1 MPESLSNTSAVIPAK
16 ARARITTHK
25 DTEKDNMNTAKKQ
38 QAGLSLIEIMVALVI
53 GSLLLLGAASLLI
66 NNKRIYQTQDQL
78 GRMQEN
84 ARFAV
89 QRMFH
94 DISMAGYF
102 GCTGAAGAITNNLNN
117 NLATGGADYDVSRP
131 VEGFDNAT
139 GNWQPSG
146 RTFSPS
152 PARTRASGTDGITVR
167 GMSGMSYYLDS
178 ASPITSQ
185 TDDVKVKIPAGI
197 ELDKAIEEDDYVM
210 LADCKGADIFQATA
224 VTPDTGNRTLTLEH
238 KTSGDNKTASL
249 HKLYQDYENRD
260 RGTNKKPVARVA
272 RLNVNRYYI
281 APGSKGGTSLY
292 RNNEELVEGVQD
304 MQLLYGIDSATDD
317 NATPDQY
324 VNAAGVGTDWSK
336 IVSVKITLTFE
347 PVDRNYADTADDPEW
362 EYTTTIRIRNNTGT
376 SI

>member
-1 MPESLSNTSAVIPAK
+1 
-16 ARARITTHK
+16 
-25 DTEKDNMNTAKKQ
+25 MNTAKRQ
-38 QAGLSLIEIMVALVI
+38 QAGLSLIELMVAIVI
-53 GSLLLLGAASLLI
+53 GSLLLLGATSLLI

-117 NLATGGADYDVSRP
+117 NLATGGADYDVSHP

-146 RTFSPS
+146 RTFSTT

-185 TDDVKVKIPAGI
+185 TDDVKVVIPAGM

-210 LADCKGADIFQATA
+210 IADCKGADIFQATA
-224 VTPDTGNRTLTLEH
+224 VTPDTGAKTLTLEH
-238 KTSGDNKTASL
+238 DGGDNRTANL

-260 RGTNKKPVARVA
+260 TGANKKSVAKAA
-272 RLNVNRYYI
+272 RLNVSRYYI
-281 APGSKGGTSLY
+281 APGSRGGTSLY
-292 RNNEELVEGVQD
+292 RNNEELVEGVKD
-304 MQLLYGIDSATDD
+304 MQLLYGINSATDD

-324 VNAAGVGTDWSK
+324 VNAAGVGTNWSK

-347 PVDRNYADTADDPEW
+347 PVDRNFADTADDPEW
-362 EYTTTIRIRNNTGT
+362 TYTTTIRIRNNTGT

>member
-1 MPESLSNTSAVIPAK
+1 MMAGYRSAFTGLPGIMTQK
-16 ARARITTHK
+16 
-25 DTEKDNMNTAKKQ
+25 KDNMNTAKR
-38 QAGLSLIEIMVALVI
+38 QAGLSLIEIMVGLVI

-102 GCTGAAGAITNNLNN
+102 GCTGAAGAITNNLQDP
-117 NLATGGADYDVSRP
+117 LATGGADYDVSHP

-139 GNWQPSG
+139 GNWLPSG
-146 RTFSPS
+146 KTFART
-152 PARTRASGTDGITVR
+152 PARTRITGTDGITVR

-178 ASPITSQ
+178 ASPISSQ
-185 TDDVKVKIPAGI
+185 TDDVKVKIPARM
-197 ELDKAIEEDDYVM
+197 ELDQAIEEDDYVM
-210 LADCKGADIFQATA
+210 LADCKGADIFQVTD
-224 VTPDTGNRTLTLEH
+224 VTPDTGNQTLTLEH
-238 KTSGDNKTASL
+238 ASSGDNKTASL

-260 RGTNKKPVARVA
+260 TGANKKSVAKVA
-272 RLNVNRYYI
+272 RLNVSRYYI
-281 APGSKGGTSLY
+281 AAGSKSGTSLY
-292 RNNEELVEGVQD
+292 RNNEELVEGVKD
-304 MQLLYGIDSATDD
+304 MQLLYGINSATDD

-324 VNAAGVGTDWSK
+324 VNAAGVGTNWSK

>member
-1 MPESLSNTSAVIPAK
+1 
-16 ARARITTHK
+16 
-25 DTEKDNMNTAKKQ
+25 MNTAKRQ
-38 QAGLSLIEIMVALVI
+38 QAGLSLIELMVAIVI
-53 GSLLLLGAASLLI
+53 GSLLLLGATSLLI

-117 NLATGGADYDVSRP
+117 NLATGGADYDVSHP

-139 GNWQPSG
+139 GNWLPSG
-146 RTFSPS
+146 RAFSPS
-152 PARTRASGTDGITVR
+152 PARTRAAGTDGITVR

-178 ASPITSQ
+178 ASPVTSQ
-185 TDDVKVKIPAGI
+185 TDDVKVEIPARMA
-197 ELDKAIEEDDYVM
+197 LDDAIEEDDYVM
-210 LADCKGADIFQATA
+210 IADCEGADIFQATA
-224 VTPDTGNRTLTLEH
+224 VTPDTGAKTLTLAH
-238 KTSGDNKTASL
+238 ASSSGDDNKTASL
-249 HKLYQDYENRD
+249 QKLYQDYENRD
-260 RGTNKKPVARVA
+260 TGANKKSVAKVA

-281 APGSKGGTSLY
+281 ASNAPNSRCDDPGNCSLY
-292 RNNEELVEGVQD
+292 RNNEELVEGVKD

-324 VNAAGVGTDWSK
+324 VNAAGVGTNWSK

-347 PVDRNYADTADDPEW
+347 PVDENYADTADAPEW
-362 EYTTTIRIRNNTGT
+362 EYTTTVRIRNNTGT

>member
-1 MPESLSNTSAVIPAK
+1 MKEAK
-16 ARARITTHK
+16 R
-25 DTEKDNMNTAKKQ
+25 Q
-38 QAGLSLIEIMVALVI
+38 QAGLSLIELMVGLVI
-53 GSLLLLGAASLLI
+53 GSLLLLGATSLLI

-102 GCTGAAGAITNNLNN
+102 GCTGAAGAITNNLQDP
-117 NLATGGADYDVSRP
+117 LATGGADHDVSHP

-139 GNWQPSG
+139 GNWLPSG
-146 RTFSPS
+146 RAFAPT
-152 PARTRASGTDGITVR
+152 PAQTRALGTDGITVR
-167 GMSGMSYYLDS
+167 GMSGMSYQLDP

-185 TDDVKVKIPAGI
+185 TDDVKVEIPDRM
-197 ELDKAIEEDDYVM
+197 ELDKAIETNDVVM
-210 LADCKGADIFQATA
+210 LADCKGADIFQVTD
-224 VTPDTGNRTLTLEH
+224 VTPDTGNKTLTLEH
-238 KTSGDNKTASL
+238 DGGDNRTASL

-260 RGTNKKPVARVA
+260 TGANKKSVARVA

-281 APGSKGGTSLY
+281 APGSKSGTSLY
-292 RNNEELVEGVQD
+292 RNNEELVEGVRD

-324 VNAAGVGTDWSK
+324 VNAAGVGTNWSK

>member
-1 MPESLSNTSAVIPAK
+1 M
-16 ARARITTHK
+16 
-25 DTEKDNMNTAKKQ
+25 TEKDNMNTAKRQ
-38 QAGLSLIEIMVALVI
+38 QAGLSLIEILVALVI
-53 GSLLLLGAASLLI
+53 GSLLLLGATSLLI

-102 GCTGAAGAITNNLNN
+102 GCTGVAGVITNNLKN
-117 NLATGGADYDVSRP
+117 NLATGGADYDVSHP

-139 GNWQPSG
+139 GNWLPSG
-146 RTFSPS
+146 KTFSRT
-152 PARTRASGTDGITVR
+152 PARIRAPGTDGITVR

-185 TDDVKVKIPAGI
+185 TDDVKAVIPARM
-197 ELDKAIEEDDYVM
+197 ELGQAIEKDDYVM

-224 VTPDTGNRTLTLEH
+224 VTLDKGNKTLTLEH
-238 KTSGDNKTASL
+238 AAGRSGDNKTDSL

-260 RGTNKKPVARVA
+260 TGTTKKSVAKVA

-281 APGSKGGTSLY
+281 APGSKSGTSLY

-304 MQLLYGIDSATDD
+304 MQLLYGIDSATDN
-317 NATPDQY
+317 NATPDLY
-324 VNAAGVGTDWSK
+324 VNAAGVGTNWSK

-347 PVDRNYADTADDPEW
+347 PVDKNYADTADDPEW
-362 EYTTTIRIRNNTGT
+362 TYTTTIRIRNNTGT

>member
-1 MPESLSNTSAVIPAK
+1 MDIAK
-16 ARARITTHK
+16 R
-25 DTEKDNMNTAKKQ
+25 Q
-38 QAGLSLIEIMVALVI
+38 QAGLSLIELMVAIVI
-53 GSLLLLGAASLLI
+53 GSLLLLGATSLLI
-66 NNKRIYQTQDQL
+66 SNKRIYQTQDQL

-102 GCTGAAGAITNNLNN
+102 GCTGAAGAITNNLQDP
-117 NLATGGADYDVSRP
+117 LATGGADYDVSHP
-131 VEGFDNAT
+131 VEGFENAT
-139 GNWQPSG
+139 GNWLPSG

-152 PARTRASGTDGITVR
+152 PARTRAPGTDGITVR

-178 ASPITSQ
+178 ASPISSQ
-185 TDDVKVKIPAGI
+185 TDDVKVVIPARM

-210 LADCKGADIFQATA
+210 LADCKGADIFQATD
-224 VTPDTGNRTLTLEH
+224 VRPDTGNRTLTLEH
-238 KTSGDNKTASL
+238 DSSGDNKTASL

-260 RGTNKKPVARVA
+260 TGANKKSVAKVA
-272 RLNVNRYYI
+272 RLNVSRYYI
-281 APGSKGGTSLY
+281 APGSKGADARGRISNSLY
-292 RNNEELVEGVQD
+292 RNNEELVEGVND

-362 EYTTTIRIRNNTGT
+362 TYTTTIRIRNNTGT

>member
-1 MPESLSNTSAVIPAK
+1 
-16 ARARITTHK
+16 
-25 DTEKDNMNTAKKQ
+25 MNTAKRQ
-38 QAGLSLIEIMVALVI
+38 QAGLSLIELMVAIVI
-53 GSLLLLGAASLLI
+53 GSLLLLGATSLLI

-102 GCTGAAGAITNNLNN
+102 GCTGVAGAITNNLNN
-117 NLATGGADYDVSRP
+117 NLATGGADYDVSHP

-152 PARTRASGTDGITVR
+152 PARTRAPGTDGITVR

-185 TDDVKVKIPAGI
+185 TDDVKVVIPARMA
-197 ELDKAIEEDDYVM
+197 LDKAIEEGDYVM
-210 LADCKGADIFQATA
+210 IADCKGADIFQATA
-224 VTPDTGNRTLTLEH
+224 VTPATGNKTLTLEH
-238 KTSGDNKTASL
+238 DGGDNKTASL
-249 HKLYQDYENRD
+249 QKLYQDYENRD
-260 RGTNKKPVARVA
+260 TGANKKSVAKVA

-281 APGSKGGTSLY
+281 APGSRGADPRGRIRNSLY
-292 RNNEELVEGVQD
+292 RNNEELVEGIQD
-304 MQLLYGIDSATDD
+304 MQLLYGINSATDD

-324 VNAAGVGTDWSK
+324 VNAAGVGTNWSK

-347 PVDRNYADTADDPEW
+347 PVDRNFADTADDPEW
-362 EYTTTIRIRNNTGT
+362 TYTTTIRIRNNTGT

>member
-1 MPESLSNTSAVIPAK
+1 
-16 ARARITTHK
+16 
-25 DTEKDNMNTAKKQ
+25 MNTAKRQ

-53 GSLLLLGAASLLI
+53 GSLLLLGATSLLI

-102 GCTGAAGAITNNLNN
+102 GCTGVAGAITNNLQDP
-117 NLATGGADYDVSRP
+117 LATGGADYDVSHP

-139 GNWQPSG
+139 GNWLPSG
-146 RTFSPS
+146 KIFSRT
-152 PARTRASGTDGITVR
+152 PARTRAPGTDGITVR

-185 TDDVKVKIPAGI
+185 TDDVKAVIPARM
-197 ELDKAIEEDDYVM
+197 ELDQAIEKDDYVM
-210 LADCKGADIFQATA
+210 LADCKGADIFQVTA
-224 VTPDTGNRTLTLEH
+224 VTPDTGNKTLTLKH
-238 KTSGDNKTASL
+238 ARSGDNKTDSL

-260 RGTNKKPVARVA
+260 TGTTKKSVAKVA

-281 APGSKGGTSLY
+281 ARGSKSGTSLY

-304 MQLLYGIDSATDD
+304 MQLLYGIDSATDN
-317 NATPDQY
+317 NATPDLY
-324 VNAAGVGTDWSK
+324 VNAAGVGTNWSK

-347 PVDRNYADTADDPEW
+347 PVDRNFADTADDPEW
-362 EYTTTIRIRNNTGT
+362 TYTTTIRIRNNTGT

>member
-1 MPESLSNTSAVIPAK
+1 
-16 ARARITTHK
+16 
-25 DTEKDNMNTAKKQ
+25 MNTAKRQ
-38 QAGLSLIEIMVALVI
+38 QAGLSLIDIMVALVI

-102 GCTGAAGAITNNLNN
+102 GCTGAAGAITNNLKN
-117 NLATGGADYDVSRP
+117 NLATGGADYDVSHP
-131 VEGFDNAT
+131 VEGFDNA
-139 GNWQPSG
+139 GSNWQPSG
-146 RTFSPS
+146 RTFART
-152 PARTRASGTDGITVR
+152 PARTPATGTDGITVR

-185 TDDVKVKIPAGI
+185 TDDVKVVIPARM
-197 ELDKAIEEDDYVM
+197 ELDKAIEKDDYVM
-210 LADCKGADIFQATA
+210 IADCKGADIFQATD
-224 VTPDTGNRTLTLEH
+224 VTEDTGNKTLTLEH
-238 KTSGDNKTASL
+238 AAAGGDNKTASL
-249 HKLYQDYENRD
+249 HKLYQDYENRN
-260 RGTNKKPVARVA
+260 TSANKKSVAKVA

-281 APGSKGGTSLY
+281 APGSKSGTSLY

-304 MQLLYGIDSATDD
+304 MQLLYGIDSATDN

-324 VNAAGVGTDWSK
+324 VNAAGVGTNWSK
-336 IVSVKITLTFE
+336 IVSVKITLTFV

>member
-1 MPESLSNTSAVIPAK
+1 MNKAK
-16 ARARITTHK
+16 R
-25 DTEKDNMNTAKKQ
+25 Q
-38 QAGLSLIEIMVALVI
+38 QAGLSLIEIMVAIVI
-53 GSLLLLGAASLLI
+53 GSLLLLGATSLLI

-102 GCTGAAGAITNNLNN
+102 GCTGAAGVITNNLENH
-117 NLATGGADYDVSRP
+117 LATGGADYDVSHP
-131 VEGFDNAT
+131 VEGFDDAT
-139 GNWQPSG
+139 GNWLPSG
-146 RTFSPS
+146 RTFAPS
-152 PARTRASGTDGITVR
+152 PARTRALGTDGITVR

-185 TDDVKVKIPAGI
+185 TDDVKVKIPASM

-210 LADCKGADIFQATA
+210 LADCKGADIFQVTD
-224 VTPDTGNRTLTLEH
+224 VTPDTDAKTLTLEH
-238 KTSGDNKTASL
+238 ASSGDNKTASL

-260 RGTNKKPVARVA
+260 TGANKKSVAKVA

-281 APGSKGGTSLY
+281 AAGSRGGTSLY

-304 MQLLYGIDSATDD
+304 MQLLYGIDSATDN

-324 VNAAGVGTDWSK
+324 VNAAGVGTNWSK

-347 PVDRNYADTADDPEW
+347 PVDRNFADTADDPEW
-362 EYTTTIRIRNNTGT
+362 TYTTTIRIRNNTGT

>member
-1 MPESLSNTSAVIPAK
+1 
-16 ARARITTHK
+16 
-25 DTEKDNMNTAKKQ
+25 MNTAKRQ
-38 QAGLSLIEIMVALVI
+38 QAGLSLIEILVALVI
-53 GSLLLLGAASLLI
+53 GSLLLLGATSLLI

-102 GCTGAAGAITNNLNN
+102 GCTGVAGVITNNLKN
-117 NLATGGADYDVSRP
+117 NLATGGADYDVSHP

-139 GNWQPSG
+139 GNNATDKWLPSG
-146 RTFSPS
+146 RTFSTS
-152 PARTRASGTDGITVR
+152 PARTCAPGTDGITVR

-185 TDDVKVKIPAGI
+185 TDDVKAVIPARM
-197 ELDKAIEEDDYVM
+197 ELDQAIEKDDYVM

-224 VTPDTGNRTLTLEH
+224 VTLDAGNKTLTLEH
-238 KTSGDNKTASL
+238 DGGDNKTASL

-260 RGTNKKPVARVA
+260 TGTTKKSVARVA

-304 MQLLYGIDSATDD
+304 MQLLYGIDSATDN
-317 NATPDQY
+317 NATPDLY
-324 VNAAGVGTDWSK
+324 VNAAGVGTNWSK

-347 PVDRNYADTADDPEW
+347 PVDKNYADTADDPEW
-362 EYTTTIRIRNNTGT
+362 TYTTTIRIRNNTGT

>member
-1 MPESLSNTSAVIPAK
+1 MQAGRNDGTQM
-16 ARARITTHK
+16 
-25 DTEKDNMNTAKKQ
+25 TEKDNMNKAKRQ
-38 QAGLSLIEIMVALVI
+38 QAGLSLIEIMVAIVI
-53 GSLLLLGAASLLI
+53 GSLLLLGATSLLI

-102 GCTGAAGAITNNLNN
+102 GCTGVAGVITNNLNN
-117 NLATGGADYDVSRP
+117 NLATGGADYDVSHP

-139 GNWQPSG
+139 GNWLPSG
-146 RTFSPS
+146 RTFAPA
-152 PARTRASGTDGITVR
+152 PARTRALGTDGITVR

-178 ASPITSQ
+178 ASPITSP
-185 TDDVKVKIPAGI
+185 TDDVKVVIPAGM

-210 LADCKGADIFQATA
+210 LADCKGADIFQVTD
-224 VTPDTGNRTLTLEH
+224 VTPYTSATGAKILTLEH
-238 KTSGDNKTASL
+238 DATDDNKTDSL

-260 RGTNKKPVARVA
+260 TGANKKSVAKVA
-272 RLNVNRYYI
+272 RLNVSRYYI
-281 APGSKGGTSLY
+281 AAGSKGADARGRISNSLY

-304 MQLLYGIDSATDD
+304 MQLLYGIDSAIDD

-324 VNAAGVGTDWSK
+324 VNAAGVGTNWSK

-347 PVDRNYADTADDPEW
+347 PVDKNYADTPDDPEW
-362 EYTTTIRIRNNTGT
+362 TYTTTIRIRNNTGT

>member
-1 MPESLSNTSAVIPAK
+1 
-16 ARARITTHK
+16 
-25 DTEKDNMNTAKKQ
+25 MNTAKRQ
-38 QAGLSLIEIMVALVI
+38 QAGLSLIELMVALVI
-53 GSLLLLGAASLLI
+53 GSLLLLGATSLLI

-102 GCTGAAGAITNNLNN
+102 GCTGAAGVITNNLK
-117 NLATGGADYDVSRP
+117 NLATGGANYDVSHP

-139 GNWQPSG
+139 RNWLPSG
-146 RTFSPS
+146 RTFSRI
-152 PARTRASGTDGITVR
+152 PARTPTPGTDGITVR

-185 TDDVKVKIPAGI
+185 TDDVKVVIPAAM
-197 ELDKAIEEDDYVM
+197 ELDQAIETNDVVM
-210 LADCKGADIFQATA
+210 LADCKGADIFQVTA
-224 VTPDTGNRTLTLEH
+224 VTPNTGNKTLTLAH
-238 KTSGDNKTASL
+238 AMSGDNKTASL
-249 HKLYQDYENRD
+249 HKLYQDYENRYT
-260 RGTNKKPVARVA
+260 GANKKSVAKVA
-272 RLNVNRYYI
+272 KLNVSRYYI
-281 APGSKGGTSLY
+281 APGSKGGASLY

-304 MQLLYGIDSATDD
+304 MQLLYGINSATDD
-317 NATPDQY
+317 NATPDAY

-347 PVDRNYADTADDPEW
+347 PVDKNYADTADDPEW
-362 EYTTTIRIRNNTGT
+362 TYTTTIRIRNNTGT

>member
-1 MPESLSNTSAVIPAK
+1 
-16 ARARITTHK
+16 
-25 DTEKDNMNTAKKQ
+25 MNTVKR
-38 QAGLSLIEIMVALVI
+38 QAGLSLIELMVAIVI
-53 GSLLLLGAASLLI
+53 GSLLLLGATSLLI

-117 NLATGGADYDVSRP
+117 NLATGGADYDVSHP
-131 VEGFDNAT
+131 AEGFENAT
-139 GNWQPSG
+139 GNWLPSG
-146 RTFSPS
+146 RTFSQTDANGDALVRTPS
-152 PARTRASGTDGITVR
+152 TDGITVR

-185 TDDVKVKIPAGI
+185 TDDVKVEIPDGM

-210 LADCKGADIFQATA
+210 IADCEGADIFQATA
-224 VTPDTGNRTLTLEH
+224 VTPDTGAKTLTLEH
-238 KTSGDNKTASL
+238 ARSGDNKTASL

-260 RGTNKKPVARVA
+260 TSATKKSVAKVA

-281 APGSKGGTSLY
+281 APGSKSGTSLY
-292 RNNEELVEGVQD
+292 RNNEELVEGVKD
-304 MQLLYGIDSATDD
+304 MQLLYGINSATDD

-324 VNAAGVGTDWSK
+324 VNAAGVGTNWSK

-347 PVDRNYADTADDPEW
+347 PVDRNFADSADDPEW

>member
-1 MPESLSNTSAVIPAK
+1 M
-16 ARARITTHK
+16 
-25 DTEKDNMNTAKKQ
+25 TEKDKMNTAKRQ
-38 QAGLSLIEIMVALVI
+38 QAGLSLIEILVALVI
-53 GSLLLLGAASLLI
+53 GSLLLLGATSLLI

-102 GCTGAAGAITNNLNN
+102 GCTGVAGVITNNLKN
-117 NLATGGADYDVSRP
+117 NLATGGADYDVSHP

-139 GNWQPSG
+139 GNWLPSG
-146 RTFSPS
+146 KTFSRT
-152 PARTRASGTDGITVR
+152 PARTPAPGTDGITVR

-185 TDDVKVKIPAGI
+185 TDDVKAVIPARM
-197 ELDKAIEEDDYVM
+197 ELNRAIEKDDYVM

-224 VTPDTGNRTLTLEH
+224 VTLDAGNKTLTLEH
-238 KTSGDNKTASL
+238 AAESSDNKTDSL

-260 RGTNKKPVARVA
+260 TGTTKKSVAKVA

-281 APGSKGGTSLY
+281 ASNAPNFRCDDPGNCSLY
-292 RNNEELVEGVQD
+292 RNNEELVEGVSD
-304 MQLLYGIDSATDD
+304 MQLLYGIDSATDN
-317 NATPDQY
+317 NATPDLY
-324 VNAAGVGTDWSK
+324 VNAAGVGTNWSK

-347 PVDRNYADTADDPEW
+347 PVDKNYADTADDPEW
-362 EYTTTIRIRNNTGT
+362 TYTTTIRIRNNTGT

>member
-1 MPESLSNTSAVIPAK
+1 MNKAK
-16 ARARITTHK
+16 R
-25 DTEKDNMNTAKKQ
+25 Q
-38 QAGLSLIEIMVALVI
+38 QAGLSLIELMVAIVI

-102 GCTGAAGAITNNLNN
+102 GCTGAAGAITNNLQDP
-117 NLATGGADYDVSRP
+117 LATGGADYDVSRP

-139 GNWQPSG
+139 GNWLPSNKS
-146 RTFSPS
+146 FSPS
-152 PARTRASGTDGITVR
+152 PARTRALGTDGITVR
-167 GMSGMSYYLDS
+167 GMSGMSYYLDK

-185 TDDVKVKIPAGI
+185 TDDVKVEIPASM
-197 ELDKAIEEDDYVM
+197 ELDKAIETNDVVM
-210 LADCKGADIFQATA
+210 LADCKGADIFQATT
-224 VTPDTGNRTLTLEH
+224 VTPDTGNKTLTLAH
-238 KTSGDNKTASL
+238 AMSGDNKTASL

-260 RGTNKKPVARVA
+260 TGANKKSVARVA
-272 RLNVNRYYI
+272 KLNVNRYYI
-281 APGSKGGTSLY
+281 ASNAPDSRCDDPGNCSLY
-292 RNNEELVEGVQD
+292 RNNEELVEGVKD
-304 MQLLYGIDSATDD
+304 MQLLYGINSATDN

-324 VNAAGVGTDWSK
+324 VNAAGVGTNWSK

-347 PVDRNYADTADDPEW
+347 PVDKNYADTADDPEW
-362 EYTTTIRIRNNTGT
+362 TYITTIRIRNNTGT

>member
-1 MPESLSNTSAVIPAK
+1 MNKAK
-16 ARARITTHK
+16 R
-25 DTEKDNMNTAKKQ
+25 Q
-38 QAGLSLIEIMVALVI
+38 QAGLSLIEIMVAIVI
-53 GSLLLLGAASLLI
+53 GSLLLLGATSLLI

-102 GCTGAAGAITNNLNN
+102 GCTGAAGVITNNLNN
-117 NLATGGADYDVSRP
+117 NLATGGADYDVSHP
-131 VEGFDNAT
+131 VEGFDDAT
-139 GNWQPSG
+139 GNWLPSG
-146 RTFSPS
+146 RTFAPS
-152 PARTRASGTDGITVR
+152 PARTRALETDGITVR

-185 TDDVKVKIPAGI
+185 TDDVKVKIPASM

-210 LADCKGADIFQATA
+210 LADCKGADIFQVTD
-224 VTPDTGNRTLTLEH
+224 VTPDTDAKTLTLEH
-238 KTSGDNKTASL
+238 ASSGDNKTASL

-260 RGTNKKPVARVA
+260 TGANKKSVARVA
-272 RLNVNRYYI
+272 RLNVSRYYI
-281 APGSKGGTSLY
+281 AAGSKGADARGRISNSLY
-292 RNNEELVEGVQD
+292 RNNEELVEGVND

-317 NATPDQY
+317 NATPDAY
-324 VNAAGVGTDWSK
+324 VNAAGVGTNWSK

-362 EYTTTIRIRNNTGT
+362 TYTTTIRIRNNTGT

>member
-1 MPESLSNTSAVIPAK
+1 
-16 ARARITTHK
+16 
-25 DTEKDNMNTAKKQ
+25 MNTAKRQ
-38 QAGLSLIEIMVALVI
+38 QAGLSLIELMVAIVI
-53 GSLLLLGAASLLI
+53 GSLLLLGATSLLI

-117 NLATGGADYDVSRP
+117 NLATGGADYDVSHP

-139 GNWQPSG
+139 GNWLPSN
-146 RTFSPS
+146 RAFSPS
-152 PARTRASGTDGITVR
+152 PARTRAPGTDGITVR

-178 ASPITSQ
+178 AAPITSQ
-185 TDDVKVKIPAGI
+185 TDDVKVVIPASV

-210 LADCKGADIFQATA
+210 LADCEGADIFQATA
-224 VTPDTGNRTLTLEH
+224 VTPDTGAKTLTLEH
-238 KTSGDNKTASL
+238 DSSSSDNKTDSL

-260 RGTNKKPVARVA
+260 TSANKKSVAKVA

-281 APGSKGGTSLY
+281 AEGSKGADARGRIRNSLY

-324 VNAAGVGTDWSK
+324 VNAAGVGTNWSK

-362 EYTTTIRIRNNTGT
+362 TYTTTIRIRNNTGT